1 MVNNSHS
8 IRIHTKLPRMLRLK
22 IRSFICLFGLMLT
35 FSSCSNVVIET
46 ADNFEVVELPD
57 GSVVYLNHNSSLEY
71 DEDFDPRSVQLS
83 GEIFFNVIEGETPFI
98 VYAELSQIKV
108 LGTKFNVKSDNSET
122 TVEVEEGS
130 VELETKQKKQKV
142 GRGDRAVYKKDGN
155 EIKKGK
161 AEFKFKIWMNSL
173 KLEFKKLGKEIKQS
187 SKQVDKD
194 SKKAGAKIKKVLK
207 KLKKN

>member
-1 MVNNSHS
+1 
-8 IRIHTKLPRMLRLK
+8 
-22 IRSFICLFGLMLT
+22 MLT

-173 KLEFKKLGKEIKQS
+173 KLEFKKLGKEIKHS
-187 SKQVDKD
+187 SKQIGKE
-194 SKKAGAKIKKVLK
+194 SKEVSKELSKEMK
-207 KLKKN
+207 KLKKK